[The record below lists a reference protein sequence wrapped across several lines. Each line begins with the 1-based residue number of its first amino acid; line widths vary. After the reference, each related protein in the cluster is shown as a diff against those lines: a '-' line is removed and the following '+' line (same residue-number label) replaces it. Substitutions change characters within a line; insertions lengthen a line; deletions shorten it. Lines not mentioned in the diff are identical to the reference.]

1 MLKKVYFT
9 EREKD
14 VTERR
19 RKKKRSLALVGS
31 T

>member
-19 RKKKRSLALVGS
+19 RKKKRSLVLVGS

>member
-1 MLKKVYFT
+1 MLRKVYFT

-19 RKKKRSLALVGS
+19 RKKKRSLVLVGS